1 MPTSQ
6 LVALMNFFVAG
17 ATEGSFVG
25 GAKDDSGGALTSI
38 TQNSHVFYSND

>member
-1 MPTSQ
+1 MRFFSGKGGY
-6 LVALMNFFVAG
+6 FFVAG